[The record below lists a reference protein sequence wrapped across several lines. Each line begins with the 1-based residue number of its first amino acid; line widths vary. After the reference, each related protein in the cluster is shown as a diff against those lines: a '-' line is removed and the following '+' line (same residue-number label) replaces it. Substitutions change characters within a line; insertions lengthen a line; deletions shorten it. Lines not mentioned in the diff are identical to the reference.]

1 MNVSQDILS
10 QWDQIQKKVTEISK
24 KGYAINKSL
33 KTLMLSRI
41 CQEQFYLFFRIISLN
56 KYWNVLYPCCN
67 ITR

>member
-41 CQEQFYLFFRIISLN
+41 CQEQFYLFLHIISLN
-56 KYWNVLYPCCN
+56 KYWNIFSIPVA
-67 ITR
+67 I

>member
-41 CQEQFYLFFRIISLN
+41 CQEQFYLFSALSALI
-56 KYWNVLYPCCN
+56 N
-67 ITR
+67 IGTFSIPVAI